1 MSASTRTAPAQLSF
15 GRFPSALAALALV
28 VILAV
33 AVAIVAL
40 NGTKAAAPATTGAK
54 GAPPP
59 AVIDHGWSNGE
70 TVILPKTISHF
81 GGWAGPRAGAAP
93 VVISPVGNDGPKSI
107 DRAINGTLKGP
118 VVLGG
123 PASTGN
129 GGGHNGARRAQ

>member
-40 NGTKAAAPATTGAK
+40 SGTKAAAPATTGAK

-81 GGWAGPRAGAAP
+81 GGWAGPRLVA
-93 VVISPVGNDGPKSI
+93 ISPVGNDGAKPVPSNI
-107 DRAINGTLKGP
+107 DRYKGP

-123 PASTGN
+123 ATSNGT

>member
-40 NGTKAAAPATTGAK
+40 NGTKAAATVTTGAK

-81 GGWAGPRAGAAP
+81 GGWAGPRAAP

-123 PASTGN
+123 PASNGT

>member
-40 NGTKAAAPATTGAK
+40 NGTKAAATVTTGAK

-81 GGWAGPRAGAAP
+81 GGWGGPRLAP
-93 VVISPVGNDGPKSI
+93 
-107 DRAINGTLKGP
+107 AITPALKGP
-118 VVLGG
+118 VYLGD
-123 PASTGN
+123 PKPYTG
-129 GGGHNGARRAQ
+129 GAPRGVRSNAQ